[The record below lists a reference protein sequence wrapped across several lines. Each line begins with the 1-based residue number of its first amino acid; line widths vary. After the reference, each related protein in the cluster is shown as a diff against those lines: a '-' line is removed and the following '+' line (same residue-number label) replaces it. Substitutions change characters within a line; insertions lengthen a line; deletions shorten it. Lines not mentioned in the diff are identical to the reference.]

1 MGLEREER
9 CKNYLLFGQWVP
21 DDELEID
28 IPRSSFFEPLFAKLK
43 LLLNLIC
50 VRK

>member
-1 MGLEREER
+1 MEKEER
-9 CKNYLLFGQWVP
+9 YRNFILFRQWVP

-28 IPRSSFFEPLFAKLK
+28 MSRSSFFEPFFAKLK

>member
-1 MGLEREER
+1 MGLETEER
-9 CKNYLLFGQWVP
+9 CKNYLLFGRWVP
-21 DDELEID
+21 DDELEMDMIK
-28 IPRSSFFEPLFAKLK
+28 PSFFEPIFVKLK